1 MKKFIVNVDAQ
12 ERYPLVKLEERF
24 AAIKKAGWDGIFVM
38 WDEKNG
44 IAKEAAL
51 ARENG
56 LIFHSVHALL
66 DGTPLMWEGT
76 DEEVAPEIARQ
87 IRCLEECKKEG
98 VNLVI
103 MHCIMGM
110 EKNTP
115 NALGVE
121 RYRLLIEKAKELG
134 VTIALEN
141 TEGEEYLETLLT
153 AFKDEACVKF
163 CIDTGHEMCYN
174 ARRDLIT
181 KYKDRVYTTHLN
193 DNFGQTYPSITWL
206 DDSHLLPFDGTA
218 DWTGIAKR
226 LKDANYPGDF
236 VFELLA
242 NSKPGHSTH
251 DIYNGLDFYGFMAL
265 AYERAK
271 KFKELYESV

>member
-1 MKKFIVNVDAQ
+1 MKKFIVNADAQ
-12 ERYPLVKLEERF
+12 ERFPNVGLKERLT
-24 AAIKKAGWDGIFVM
+24 AIKKAGWDGIFVM
-38 WDEKNG
+38 WDEQNG
-44 IAKEAAL
+44 IGEVAAL
-51 ARENG
+51 AREMG
-56 LIFHSVHALL
+56 LTFHSVHALL

-76 DEEVAPEIARQ
+76 DEQVAPEISRQ

-98 VNLVI
+98 IDLVI

-121 RYRLLIEKAKELG
+121 RYRILVEKAKELG
-134 VTIALEN
+134 ITIALEN
-141 TEGEEYLETLLT
+141 TEGEEYLETLLA
-153 AFKDEACVKF
+153 AFKDEECVKF

-181 KYKDRVYTTHLN
+181 KYKDKVFTTHLN
-193 DNFGQTYPSITWL
+193 DNLGQTYPSITWL

-226 LKDANYPGDF
+226 LKNAGYPGEF

-242 NSKPGHSTH
+242 NSKPGHNTH
-251 DIYNGLDFYGFMAL
+251 DIYNGLDFYGFMSL
-265 AYERAK
+265 AYKRAK
-271 KFKELYESV
+271 KFQELYE